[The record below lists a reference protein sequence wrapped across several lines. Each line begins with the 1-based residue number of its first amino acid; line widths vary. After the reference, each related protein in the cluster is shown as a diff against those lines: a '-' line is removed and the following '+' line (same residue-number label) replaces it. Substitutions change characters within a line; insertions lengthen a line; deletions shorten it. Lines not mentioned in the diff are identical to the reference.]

1 MKSKALIDKTLA
13 ALEFSLHGRA
23 DFFLTTSFGFQSSL
37 LFFLFSEIGVKPK
50 CLFVKSQLATG
61 GIDRQM
67 DYLLD
72 KYDID
77 LSIVDRTG
85 WLDHELH
92 GNDFMDLGELQRR
105 SLCSDLK
112 RQPLLDYIK
121 SNNFKIWISGIR
133 KDQSQARKS
142 VEFMEVTDLNVIK
155 ISPLFAWSK
164 IEVSDLISANK
175 LKINSEYVDLCKLND
190 SKECGLHY

>member
-1 MKSKALIDKTLA
+1 MKSKALIDKTLS
-13 ALEFSLHGRA
+13 ALEFSLSGRA

-77 LSIVDRTG
+77 LSIVDRSS

-92 GNDFMDLGELQRR
+92 GNDFMDLSESKRKL
-105 SLCSDLK
+105 LCSDLK

-121 SNNFKIWISGIR
+121 SNSFKIWVSGIR
-133 KDQSQARKS
+133 KDQSQSRKS
-142 VEFMEVTDLNVIK
+142 VEFIEVTDLNVIK

-164 IEVSDLISANK
+164 IDVSDLISANK